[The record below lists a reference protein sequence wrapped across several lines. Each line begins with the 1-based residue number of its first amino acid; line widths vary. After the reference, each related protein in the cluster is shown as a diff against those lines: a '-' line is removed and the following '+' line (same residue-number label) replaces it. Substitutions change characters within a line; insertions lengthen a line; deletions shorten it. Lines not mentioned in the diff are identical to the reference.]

1 MCILPKKGCQIIT
14 INSHSKATPS
24 IIKMGHQNCNMWL
37 NFCHTWLI
45 FVYLCSILSTVFSF
59 IHLFSFFILQEDL
72 PSKSFAF
79 AKHFENTAFAWQW
92 MGMWLQATTVSWMGH
107 WKETVQ
113 STDTVHGTCPA
124 QWQNV
129 ERDTETRF
137 CLQTGSKFFVFYLVR
152 VKVILEGC

>member
-1 MCILPKKGCQIIT
+1 MYWDIYKYREKCVYITKKGCQIIKMNKHLMT
-14 INSHSKATPS
+14 APS
-24 IIKMGHQNCNMWL
+24 IIKIGHQNCKMW
-37 NFCHTWLI
+37 FPRQI
-45 FVYLCSILSTVFSF
+45 FAILVIFIWSVF
-59 IHLFSFFILQEDL
+59 IHSFSFFILQEDL

-113 STDTVHGTCPA
+113 STDTVHGTCSA

-129 ERDTETRF
+129 ERDTKTRF
-137 CLQTGSKFFVFYLVR
+137 WLQTRSKF
-152 VKVILEGC
+152 